1 MTNLIIDIR
10 NTRIKTALFEREKLV
25 EKRVLDGLEF
35 VLSYCKIDENNSFR
49 GGDISSGAEMRMKLM
64 NDQTARLPLID
75 LKVTPNDLIGKNT
88 ITCMQIGFW
97 YNFKLELR
105 GQIEA
110 YTKKFPKIE
119 VFVNSRDAQSFD
131 SLAKDLIFVV
141 PNLVLYGLNSILNHN
156 VE

>member
-1 MTNLIIDIR
+1 MTNLIIDIK
-10 NTRIKTALFEREKLV
+10 NTRIKTALFERKKLV
-25 EKRVLDGLEF
+25 EKHVFDGLEF
-35 VLSYCKIDENNSFR
+35 VLNYCKIDENNSLR

-75 LKVTPNDLIGKNT
+75 LKMTPNNLISKNT

>member
-1 MTNLIIDIR
+1 MANLIIDIKD
-10 NTRIKTALFEREKLV
+10 TRIKTALFERGKLV
-25 EKRVLDGLEF
+25 EKRVFDELEH
-35 VLSYCKIDENNSFR
+35 VLNYCKIDENISFR
-49 GGDISSGAEMRMKLM
+49 GGDINSSTGMHTNSML
-64 NDQTARLPLID
+64 DQTSSFPLED
-75 LKVTPNDLIGKNT
+75 LKVNPNDLIGKKT
-88 ITCMQIGFW
+88 ITRMQNGFW
-97 YNFKLELR
+97 YIYKLELQ

-119 VFVNSRDAQSFD
+119 VFVGSRDAQSFD